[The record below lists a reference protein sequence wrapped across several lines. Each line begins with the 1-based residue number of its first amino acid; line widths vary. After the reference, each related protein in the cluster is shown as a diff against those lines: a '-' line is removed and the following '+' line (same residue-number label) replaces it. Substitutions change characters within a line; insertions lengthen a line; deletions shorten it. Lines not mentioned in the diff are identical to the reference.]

1 MAMRVLALEMA
12 GEQVRAAVAE
22 RSWDSFR
29 LLGTFENARTA
40 DEADMAPA
48 VSRLL
53 AAAGKPDVAISAIPG
68 ELVAHRVLTLPFKDA
83 RKLKQ
88 VVGFALEEHLPF
100 PTDEATTAFT
110 RTGEDEEGTVVFAA
124 VLRKSDLK
132 DHLEL
137 LAKAGL
143 DPKIVTLGA
152 LALAKLLTRASAAGS
167 NGNGHGPSA
176 HLVMSIDQARTSLV
190 LLDPTGAPRAMRTLA
205 AGLEANGHAG
215 LSPRVASMIVSAARQ
230 TLLSHGSEFEPPDLL
245 IAGPA
250 ASMPEV
256 KSEIAGGLAAAVRDG
271 GALES
276 LGVSEGFPGD
286 WLRFGACIAMLLGEA
301 PVNSIDLLNFRQ
313 DEFAFHGRS
322 FDAAPLYTSALLAVG
337 LAALLVLHAVF
348 STVGSIRR
356 LRALDRQMAS
366 IAAPALGKHPP
377 KDIIAA
383 LRSGNAN
390 MSTQLKLMGGGSA
403 HSAPLD
409 ALFAISSALP
419 PQLPVE
425 FSDIEIDE
433 AAVKLDG
440 EADSFGTIDQVK
452 KALAKSHRFSDI
464 EVEDAKVTG
473 TSGKVDFHLSATIG
487 DSVLPVKD

>member
-1 MAMRVLALEMA
+1 
-12 GEQVRAAVAE
+12 
-22 RSWDSFR
+22 
-29 LLGTFENARTA
+29 
-40 DEADMAPA
+40 
-48 VSRLL
+48 
-53 AAAGKPDVAISAIPG
+53 
-68 ELVAHRVLTLPFKDA
+68 
-83 RKLKQ
+83 
-88 VVGFALEEHLPF
+88 
-100 PTDEATTAFT
+100 
-110 RTGEDEEGTVVFAA
+110 
-124 VLRKSDLK
+124 
-132 DHLEL
+132 
-137 LAKAGL
+137 
-143 DPKIVTLGA
+143 
-152 LALAKLLTRASAAGS
+152 
-167 NGNGHGPSA
+167 
-176 HLVMSIDQARTSLV
+176 
-190 LLDPTGAPRAMRTLA
+190 
-205 AGLEANGHAG
+205 
-215 LSPRVASMIVSAARQ
+215 
-230 TLLSHGSEFEPPDLL
+230 
-245 IAGPA
+245 
-250 ASMPEV
+250 
-256 KSEIAGGLAAAVRDG
+256 
-271 GALES
+271 
-276 LGVSEGFPGD
+276 
-286 WLRFGACIAMLLGEA
+286 MLLGEA

-313 DEFAFHGRS
+313 DEFAFHGRT

-366 IAAPALGKHPP
+366 IAAPALGKHTP